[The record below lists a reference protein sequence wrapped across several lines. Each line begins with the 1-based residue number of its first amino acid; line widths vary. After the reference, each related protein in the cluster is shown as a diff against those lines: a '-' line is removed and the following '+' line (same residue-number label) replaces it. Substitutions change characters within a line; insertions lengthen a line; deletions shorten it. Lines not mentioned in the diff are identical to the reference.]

1 MSKFP
6 ERLKDLRKTRGINQT
21 ELSAYLNYGYTA
33 IANYESGR
41 NEPAIDTLSKIAEY
55 FDVTVDYLI
64 GKEDDP
70 KRMDG
75 ISKPEAELIMSFR
88 TMDNEDKKILLEM
101 AKSLSSKK

>member
-1 MSKFP
+1 MSSFA
-6 ERLKDLRKTRGINQT
+6 ERLRKKKKNKNINQQK
-21 ELSAYLNYGYTA
+21 LSNYLGYGYTA
-33 IANYESGR
+33 VANYESGR

-64 GKEDDP
+64 GKEDNP

-88 TMDNEDKKILLEM
+88 TMDNEDRRILLEM